1 MYELLLIACVGA
13 RFCEYVVSPI
23 AYPTQSRCAANA
35 ALLAGT
41 VRGRYD
47 PAWAHEFRFVCR
59 TDDGRSGGWT
69 VVEVRGEDAQ
79 PADGLAS
86 AD

>member
-1 MYELLLIACVGA
+1 MYELLLIACVGT
-13 RFCEYVVSPI
+13 RICDYIVSPI
-23 AYPTQSRCAANA
+23 TYPTESRCATNA

-47 PAWAHEFRFVCR
+47 PFLAHGYRYVCR
-59 TDDGRSGGWT
+59 AEGS
-69 VVEVRGEDAQ
+69 
-79 PADGLAS
+79 ADGDWVIVKVHDDRQEAPDGVAA

>member
-1 MYELLLIACVGA
+1 MYELLLIACVGSH
-13 RFCEYVVSPI
+13 FCEYMVSPI
-23 AYPTQSRCAANA
+23 AYPTESRCGVNA

-47 PAWAHEFRFVCR
+47 PSWTHDFKYVCR
-59 TDDGRSGGWT
+59 TETGSSSGW
-69 VVEVRGEDAQ
+69 VVVVVRGDDAD
-79 PADGLAS
+79 PAEGLAS